1 MLFKKFRVMGEKL
14 YRIESGFRIYTELE
28 ILFGFFN
35 SGFIALRTNVASV
48 SNAGNV
54 SQNPKTSFSFV

>member
-1 MLFKKFRVMGEKL
+1 MGEKL